1 MPAAS
6 QAEQESAAAI
16 KTDRTSR
23 KMRIISRFPVE
34 RSKLGV
40 TMPVQESVA
49 EETVRA
55 MTFPSLAAW

>member
-6 QAEQESAAAI
+6 QAEQGSAAAI

-23 KMRIISRFPVE
+23 KMRIISRFPAE

-40 TMPVQESVA
+40 TMPAQESVA
-49 EETVRA
+49 EEAVRD
-55 MTFPSLAAW
+55 MTFPSPAVW